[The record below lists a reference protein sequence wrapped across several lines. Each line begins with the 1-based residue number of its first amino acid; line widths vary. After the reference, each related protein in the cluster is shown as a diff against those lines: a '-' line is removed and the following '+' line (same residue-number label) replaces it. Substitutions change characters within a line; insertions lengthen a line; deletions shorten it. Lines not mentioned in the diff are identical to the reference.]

1 MAQLQWFSRDYI
13 IERGKDSCSDM
24 FLRQITTS
32 RREKS
37 YKVTFSIV
45 ETLEYLIV
53 RVIVQRWITPNNNNL
68 LIHFRSV
75 IQIQFH
81 TIFTVGRAK

>member
-45 ETLEYLIV
+45 ETLKYLIV
-53 RVIVQRWITPNNNNL
+53 RVI
-68 LIHFRSV
+68 
-75 IQIQFH
+75 
-81 TIFTVGRAK
+81 